1 MKALIIYDSVFGNT
15 EKIAQAIGEGT
26 GARVVKVDAVTPAD
40 LEGVN
45 LLLVGSP
52 TRAFRPTEGIQKY
65 LKALPKGA
73 LESVAVGGFDT
84 RADVATVNSRVLTS
98 MVKFFGY
105 AAEPID
111 KALVKCGGRQAVPPA
126 GFFIEES
133 EGPLRE
139 GELERAKEWGKQA
152 AEKGGLG

>member
-1 MKALIIYDSVFGNT
+1 MKALVIYDSVFGNT
-15 EKIAQAIGEGT
+15 EKIALAIGD
-26 GARVVKVDAVTPAD
+26 GAGAQVVKVGELQGGE
-40 LEGVN
+40 LEGVD

-52 TRAFRPTEGIQKY
+52 TRAFRPTEGIQKF
-65 LKALPKGA
+65 LKKLPKGSLA
-73 LESVAVGGFDT
+73 GVAVGGFDT
-84 RADVATVNSRVLTS
+84 RADVATVNNRMLTS
-98 MVKFFGY
+98 MVKVFGY

-139 GELERAKEWGKQA
+139 GELERATEWGRQA
-152 AEKGGLG
+152 AGKAG